1 MNVTGFM
8 FSGQAEFTRWTASR
22 KQMWWTDMPKAD
34 DKPGRRFGNGS
45 GMVRETVR
53 KWFAK
58 CFANGPGDVG
68 GWSGFG
74 CGSGVVR
81 VWYGCEH
88 PS

>member
-34 DKPGRRFGNGS
+34 DKPGRQS
-45 GMVRETVR
+45 
-53 KWFAK
+53 FAK
-58 CFANGPGDVG
+58 CFANGRGDVR